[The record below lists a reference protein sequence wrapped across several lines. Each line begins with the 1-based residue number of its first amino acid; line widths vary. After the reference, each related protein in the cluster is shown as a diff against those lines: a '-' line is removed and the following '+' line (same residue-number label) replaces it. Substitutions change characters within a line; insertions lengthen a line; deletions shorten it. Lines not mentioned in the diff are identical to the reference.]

1 VSAIYHRFSPDYLDP
16 LAGFSGSM
24 IGIPCLI
31 GAWRNG
37 ALGLANAPTC
47 GIADDKSLF
56 PYVPE
61 MITYYLGEAPLLE
74 QPRTL
79 DMTVDSERRHALE
92 HFEEFV
98 FKPVDGSGGKGI
110 VFGPIA
116 EAAERAAVT
125 DRIAAD
131 PASLVAQPALDLER
145 LPCLLTDGT
154 IEWRRC
160 DLRPFVLLGSSPW
173 VVPGGLT
180 RVAPTPDAWLVNSSA
195 GGGVKDTW
203 VAA

>member
-1 VSAIYHRFSPDYLDP
+1 
-16 LAGFSGSM
+16 M
-24 IGIPCLI
+24 I
-31 GAWRNG
+31 
-37 ALGLANAPTC
+37 
-47 GIADDKSLF
+47 S
-56 PYVPE
+56 
-61 MITYYLGEAPLLE
+61 YYLGEAPLLD

-79 DMTVDSERRHALE
+79 DLTVPAERRHAFQ
-92 HFEEFV
+92 HFEDFV

-116 EAAERAAVT
+116 KPEDKAATIE
-125 DRIAAD
+125 RIATD
-131 PASLVAQPALDLER
+131 PASLIAQPALDLER

-180 RVAPTPDAWLVNSSA
+180 RVAPAPDAWLVNSSA

>member
-16 LAGFSGSM
+16 LAGFSGSV

-31 GAWRNG
+31 TAWRNG

-47 GIADDKSLF
+47 SIADDKSLF
-56 PYVPE
+56 PYVPD
-61 MITYYLGEAPLLE
+61 MIHYYLGETPLLE
-74 QPRTL
+74 QPLTL
-79 DMTVDSERRHALE
+79 DLTDPAQRRHVLA
-92 HFEEFV
+92 HFEDFV
-98 FKPVDGSGGKGI
+98 FKPIDGSGGKGI
-110 VFGPIA
+110 VFGPVA
-116 EAAERAAVT
+116 AAEEREATAAA
-125 DRIAAD
+125 IEAD

-145 LPCLLTDGT
+145 LPCLLADGT

-160 DLRPFVLLGSSPW
+160 DLRPFVVLGSSPW

-180 RVAPTPDAWLVNSSA
+180 RVAPTTDAWLVNSSA